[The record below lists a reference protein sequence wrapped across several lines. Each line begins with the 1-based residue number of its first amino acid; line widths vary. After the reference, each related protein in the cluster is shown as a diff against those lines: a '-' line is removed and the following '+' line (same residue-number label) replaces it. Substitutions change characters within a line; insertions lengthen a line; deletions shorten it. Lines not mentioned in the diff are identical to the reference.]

1 MQASTESLVKP
12 ELRRY
17 IHSNIFPL
25 YAKND
30 AGHRLDHIEYVIRR
44 SLAFMEQFE
53 NLNADMVYAAA
64 AYHDVAHHIDK
75 NRHEELSAKL
85 FFEDEAMKDFFT
97 DAQRRTIKE
106 AIEDHRASP
115 ERPPRSDYGKIISSA
130 DRSTD
135 LDAFFRR
142 THAYTLKH
150 FPEYSTEQRLERCYQ
165 HMQNKYGEGGYAKSY
180 VVDAEYARFC
190 AEMQA
195 LLRDRQAFERKY
207 QVVTSGKSG
216 G

>member
-53 NLNADMVYAAA
+53 DLDANMVYAAA

-75 NRHEELSAKL
+75 NRHEELSAQL

-106 AIEDHRASP
+106 AIEDHRASL
-115 ERPPRSDYGKIISSA
+115 EQAPRSDYGKIISSA

-142 THAYTLKH
+142 TYAYTIKH
-150 FPEYSTEQRLERCYQ
+150 FPEYTMELGRERCYQ
-165 HMQNKYGEGGYAKSY
+165 HMQDKYGEGGYAKSY
-180 VVDAEYARFC
+180 VVDTEYMRFC
-190 AEMQA
+190 QEIQA
-195 LLRDRQAFERKY
+195 LLSDRQAFERKY
-207 QVVTSGKSG
+207 QAIVAAESKG
-216 G
+216 